1 VATGAT
7 EGKGGLVP
15 AMMATVG
22 ALQRGVGG
30 GSALQRGHGRR
41 C

>member
-15 AMMATVG
+15 AMMTAVG
-22 ALQRGVGG
+22 ALQRG
-30 GSALQRGHGRR
+30 RGWR
-41 C
+41 